1 MGTAGGLRS
10 AAQSAARRRPD
21 LALARLNWPADADP
35 SPGCG
40 GSTHPE
46 CARTGRL
53 IEERMLSAGVAR
65 PAPPAMTMLAPP
77 SCCTAGGWPAPT
89 APARRRTDTD
99 GVVGAVRAV
108 KPRCCDRSIDA
119 VRGCPTTPV

>member
-1 MGTAGGLRS
+1 MGPAGGLRS

-46 CARTGRL
+46 CARKGRL

-65 PAPPAMTMLAPP
+65 PAPPSITMRVPP
-77 SCCTAGGWPAPT
+77 ASSTAGGWPAPT
-89 APARRRTDTD
+89 
-99 GVVGAVRAV
+99 GAELTPTMWLVRYE
-108 KPRCCDRSIDA
+108 RSN
-119 VRGCPTTPV
+119 RGGPTVA